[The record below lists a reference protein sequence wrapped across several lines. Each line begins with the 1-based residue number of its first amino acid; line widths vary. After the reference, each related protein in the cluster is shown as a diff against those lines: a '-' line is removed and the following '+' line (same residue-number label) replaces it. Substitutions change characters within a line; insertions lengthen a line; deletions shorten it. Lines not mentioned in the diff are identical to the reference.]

1 MKKGIIFGGIVLAGI
16 YLFFFL
22 LALIRPDVLLYHPIQ
37 ENPSLTSAQ
46 QIIPDLHW
54 VSYST
59 PDGRP
64 AKGWYARPQNAH
76 QIVVFL
82 HGNSYNIGAFVHRV
96 EPFYRAGY
104 AVLMPEYTGFGGM
117 PGTPNQTQIEQDVA
131 GAISFLHQQGFSN
144 HAIILYGYSLGTY
157 LAVYAAADLNQGA
170 PFNAVIL
177 EAPFTSLADTA
188 DWTSYHLFPVHWLL
202 KDHYHSLAKI
212 RDINA
217 PLFIAHGTNDR
228 TVPYF
233 MGEALFNA
241 ARHPKTFLRVVGAT
255 HQNLPD
261 HGFLNKALEWLK

>member
-1 MKKGIIFGGIVLAGI
+1 
-16 YLFFFL
+16 
-22 LALIRPDVLLYHPIQ
+22 
-37 ENPSLTSAQ
+37 
-46 QIIPDLHW
+46 
-54 VSYST
+54 
-59 PDGRP
+59 
-64 AKGWYARPQNAH
+64 
-76 QIVVFL
+76 
-82 HGNSYNIGAFVHRV
+82 
-96 EPFYRAGY
+96 
-104 AVLMPEYTGFGGM
+104 MPEYTGFGGM